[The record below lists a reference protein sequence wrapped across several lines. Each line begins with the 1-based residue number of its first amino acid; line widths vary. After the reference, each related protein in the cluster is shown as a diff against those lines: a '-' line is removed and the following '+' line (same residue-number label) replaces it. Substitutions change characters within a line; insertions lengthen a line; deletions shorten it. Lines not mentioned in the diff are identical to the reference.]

1 MITKYNRLQIYIPG
15 LYMLDYSKLLEQI
28 EQVGVD
34 SINEIAER
42 PVMENAQE
50 AYSDAAINNEAFENA
65 MDENRD
71 LVLWPV
77 AKALLR
83 FGSSEKI
90 EMPPKKYTVV
100 GVDGSQIMPSHH
112 EVHSCYL
119 LNIGLCVI
127 TYGEPQKPVL
137 ESIPRLHHRPEDLY
151 PLVDRR
157 RIHIDEL
164 YVSLERTIFELETLA
179 HSAIQAKERGYPVVA
194 LYDGSIIPWSIEKMS
209 SGYQDSFVMRVESAI
224 GQLKSA
230 SIPLLGYISQS
241 RSSDVV
247 NMLRTYICPY
257 ELSKCSEHC
266 GHLSEESFPCS
277 KIWPLTDRALFDHEL
292 EVEQFGPVFLSGA
305 KASSYLADEIKV
317 CFSYAKFSSE
327 VARLEMPKWVFDN
340 RQLLNLAMAACSQQV
355 KKGYGYPVVLA
366 EAHHL
371 AVIKSQ
377 DRDQFFD
384 MITRHL
390 VTLGAKSVRI
400 SPKERNKRLGFV

>member
-1 MITKYNRLQIYIPG
+1 MITKYNHLQNTYG

-34 SINEIAER
+34 SINEISER
-42 PVMENAQE
+42 PVLENAQN
-50 AYSDAAINNEAFENA
+50 AYSDASINLDAFLNA

-77 AKALLR
+77 AKPLSS
-83 FGSSEKI
+83 FGSI
-90 EMPPKKYTVV
+90 EMIEPAPVKYTVV

-119 LNIGLCVI
+119 LNIGICAI
-127 TYGEPQKPVL
+127 TYGEPQKPL
-137 ESIPRLHHRPEDLY
+137 LDSIPRLHHRPEDLY

-164 YVSLERTIFELETLA
+164 YVSLERTVFELESLA
-179 HSAIQAKERGYPVVA
+179 HASIEAKERGYPVVA
-194 LYDGSIIPWSIEKMS
+194 LYDGSIIPWSIDKMS
-209 SGYQDSFVMRVESAI
+209 AGYQDSFVIRVENAI
-224 GQLKSA
+224 GLLKAA

-277 KIWPLTDRALFDHEL
+277 KIWPLTDRALYDHEL
-292 EVEQFGPVFLSGA
+292 EINQFGPVFLSSA
-305 KASSYLADEIKV
+305 KASNYLADEIKV
-317 CFSYAKFSSE
+317 CFSYAKFMSE

-340 RQLLNLAMAACSQQV
+340 LELLNLAMAACAQQV

-390 VTLGAKSVRI
+390 VTLGARRVRI